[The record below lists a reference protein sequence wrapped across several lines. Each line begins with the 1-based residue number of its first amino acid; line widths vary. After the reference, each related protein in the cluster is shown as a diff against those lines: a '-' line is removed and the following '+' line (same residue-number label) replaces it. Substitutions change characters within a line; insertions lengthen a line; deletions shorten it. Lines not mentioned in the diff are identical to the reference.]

1 MTTTSPQ
8 RSARLCLALAML
20 TVGSTVV
27 AGKLVVDGLPP
38 FLATAL
44 RFALA
49 TPLLALATQLGGVRW
64 PRLDARTLGLLVV
77 QAAAGSTGYTVFL
90 LAGLKLTPAA
100 DAGVLLGALPAA
112 VGVLSVLLL
121 REHLRPRNLLAIALA
136 TIGVLLTALQAGT
149 GLPSARALLGDA
161 LVLAAVACEAL
172 FLLLNKRLRT
182 PIAPLAQA
190 TLMSGFGLLLALPPA
205 LLELAGQPA
214 PAWSPTALLAVAW
227 YALGPTAIGYWLWYR
242 GAARLSGVQAAPFTA
257 LAPPT
262 ALLLS
267 ALLLGE
273 RLHAAQ
279 WAGTALV
286 VAAVLVN
293 VIRVAPEPDDAA
305 ETAARII
312 APATCPASGR
322 RGRASRG

>member
-1 MTTTSPQ
+1 MKSLIS
-8 RSARLCLALAML
+8 RHSAQLCLALAML

-27 AGKLVVDGLPP
+27 AGKLAVHGLPP

-49 TPLLALATQLGGVRW
+49 TPLLALAMRLGKVPW
-64 PRLDARTLGLLVV
+64 PRLDARTLGLLAV
-77 QAAAGSTGYTVFL
+77 QAAAGSAGYTAFL
-90 LAGLKLTPAA
+90 LAGLRLTPAA

-112 VGVLSVLLL
+112 TGALSLLLL
-121 REHLRPRNLLAIALA
+121 RERLRPRNLLAIALA
-136 TIGVLLTALQAGT
+136 TLGVLLTALQPGAGT
-149 GLPSARALLGDA
+149 PSARALAGDA

-172 FLLLNKRLRT
+172 FLLLNKRLRK
-182 PIAPLAQA
+182 PIAPLALA
-190 TLMSGFGLLLALPPA
+190 TLMSALGLLLALPPA
-205 LLELAGQPA
+205 LLELASQPA

-227 YALGPTAIGYWLWYR
+227 YALGPTALGYWLWYR
-242 GAARLSGVQAAPFTA
+242 GAERLSGTQAAPFTA

-279 WAGTALV
+279 LAGMALV
-286 VAAVLVN
+286 VAAVLVGM
-293 VIRVAPEPDDAA
+293 VRTVPTDAD
-305 ETAARII
+305 TANEA
-312 APATCPASGR
+312 A
-322 RGRASRG
+322 

>member
-1 MTTTSPQ
+1 MASISSHRPAQ
-8 RSARLCLALAML
+8 LCLALAML

-27 AGKLVVDGLPP
+27 AGKLAVDGLPP
-38 FLATAL
+38 FLATTL

-49 TPLLALATQLGGVRW
+49 TPLLALAMRLGGVRW
-64 PRLDARTLGLLVV
+64 PRLDPRTLGLLVV
-77 QAAAGSTGYTVFL
+77 QAAAGSTGYTAFL

-112 VGVLSVLLL
+112 VGVLSMLLL
-121 REHLRPRNLLAIALA
+121 RERLRPRDLLAIALA
-136 TIGVLLTALQAGT
+136 TLGVLLTALQSGT
-149 GLPSARALLGDA
+149 GAPSARALLGDA
-161 LVLAAVACEAL
+161 LVLAAVGCEAL

-190 TLMSGFGLLLALPPA
+190 TMMSAFGLLLALPPA

-214 PAWSPTALLAVAW
+214 PAWPPTALLAVAW
-227 YALGPTAIGYWLWYR
+227 YAMGPTALGYWLWYR
-242 GAARLSGVQAAPFTA
+242 GAARLSGAQAAPFTA

-273 RLHAAQ
+273 HLHAAQ
-279 WAGTALV
+279 VAGTVLV
-286 VAAVLVN
+286 VAAVLLG
-293 VIRVAPEPDDAA
+293 IDRMATRRTGAA
-305 ETAARII
+305 NEAV
-312 APATCPASGR
+312 
-322 RGRASRG
+322 